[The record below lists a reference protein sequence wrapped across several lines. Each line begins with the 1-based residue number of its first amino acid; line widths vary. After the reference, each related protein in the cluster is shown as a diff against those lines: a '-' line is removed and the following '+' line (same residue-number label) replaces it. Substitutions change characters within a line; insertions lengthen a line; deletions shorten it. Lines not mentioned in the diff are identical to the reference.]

1 LCTSASC
8 WTGFLVGYLSI
19 IMRNQIQALKLP
31 AGLWKKLVLFGL
43 AAFFINA
50 GVNHFV
56 NPDFYLSI
64 MPPAFP
70 LHPEAV
76 YISGFFEV
84 LGGVCVLIPRLRKI
98 AGWGLVALLVA
109 VYPANIYMAITP
121 EAFPDIHVALLYVR
135 LAFQFLF
142 FYWAFSVTRPA
153 YNSADQ

>member
-1 LCTSASC
+1 
-8 WTGFLVGYLSI
+8 
-19 IMRNQIQALKLP
+19 MRNQIQALKLP

-50 GVNHFV
+50 GVDHFV

-121 EAFPDIHVALLYVR
+121 EAFPDIPVAALYVR

-153 YNSADQ
+153 YNSAVQ

>member
-1 LCTSASC
+1 MT
-8 WTGFLVGYLSI
+8 FLSNLSSL
-19 IMRNQIQALKLP
+19 MKLP
-31 AGLWKKLVLFGL
+31 PGWWKKIVLFGL
-43 AAFFINA
+43 AAFFINV
-50 GVNHFV
+50 GVDHFV
-56 NPDFYLSI
+56 NPEFYLSI

-70 LHPEAV
+70 LHLEAV

-84 LGGVCVLIPRLRKI
+84 LGGVGVLIPRLRKI

-121 EAFPDIHVALLYVR
+121 EAFPEASVALLYVR

-153 YNSADQ
+153 YNGGDN

>member
-1 LCTSASC
+1 MT
-8 WTGFLVGYLSI
+8 FLSNLSSL
-19 IMRNQIQALKLP
+19 MKLP
-31 AGLWKKLVLFGL
+31 AGWWKKIVLFGL
-43 AAFFINA
+43 AAFFINV
-50 GVNHFV
+50 GVDHFV
-56 NPDFYLSI
+56 NPEFYLSI

-70 LHPEAV
+70 LHLEAV

-84 LGGVCVLIPRLRKI
+84 LGGVGVLIPRLRKI

-121 EAFPDIHVALLYVR
+121 EAFPEVSVELLYVR

-153 YNSADQ
+153 YNGRDN

>member
-1 LCTSASC
+1 MNTITTFFTVLQLP
-8 WTGFLVGYLSI
+8 TGW
-19 IMRNQIQALKLP
+19 
-31 AGLWKKLVLFGL
+31 WKKLVLFGL

-50 GVNHFV
+50 GVNHFI

-70 LHPEAV
+70 LHPAAV
-76 YISGFFEV
+76 YLSGFFEV

-121 EAFPDIHVALLYVR
+121 EAFPDIPIAALYVR